1 MIVVLIGFCLLQMCA
16 AFLLEDNCPAPS
28 PCTCSS
34 SSIINCDSKSLTVV
48 PEFALSDNHVA
59 TLTVNLNY
67 NRLQSIPAYAFKNL
81 SSINA
86 TYINLHLQS
95 NHIGQFDNDAFAS
108 LGNSTVRLYLNDNN
122 LTSIPV
128 ALTKIKRLIYLD
140 IRDNP
145 IRSADSFVLGT
156 VGSSLET
163 LLIDLSQ
170 FTQWPRGF
178 RYLNQLKDLQV
189 SRIPFSHLE
198 SDIFH
203 GFENSLTSL
212 TFDYSN
218 LLQKIPFAVCNLQ
231 KLQSLTM
238 NHFSLLQENR
248 SSIFEH
254 CKGRHLTVTSVT
266 LQNDNLHSFPNVF
279 EIFPSLTS
287 LDMQSNSLELI
298 EWEKIPNHNTLLE
311 IDLRSN
317 QFKRIPPAFHKLKLL
332 TRIVLMRNEIIS
344 VEDFDLNVLK
354 HLTHLYLD
362 GNPLRYISPNAFRG
376 NPSLHTLYLQY
387 TKLITIPTAVLSLS
401 MLTYLNVYYSPIEC
415 SCDMSYLNHW
425 NITSSLTIY
434 GDCKSF
440 KMSVQDYV
448 TTSLKLCP

>member
-1 MIVVLIGFCLLQMCA
+1 MLVVLTSFCFLQMCG
-16 AFLLEDNCPAPS
+16 AFLLVDNCPAPS

-34 SSIINCDSKSLTVV
+34 SSTINCNSKGLTVV
-48 PEFALSDNHVA
+48 PEFAVSDNHVA
-59 TLTVNLNY
+59 TLTVNLIG

-86 TYINLHLQS
+86 TSMDLNLYS
-95 NHIGQFDNDAFAS
+95 NQIAQMNNDAFAG
-108 LGNSTVRLYLNDNN
+108 LGNSTVRLYLYNNN

-128 ALTKIKRLIYLD
+128 ALTQIKRLIYLD
-140 IRDNP
+140 IKNNP
-145 IRSADSFVLGT
+145 IRSADSFVLGA

-178 RYLNQLKDLQV
+178 RYLNQLKDL
-189 SRIPFSHLE
+189 RITHIPFSHLE

-203 GFENSLTSL
+203 GFENYLTSL
-212 TFDYSN
+212 TFDYSS

-248 SSIFEH
+248 TSIFEH
-254 CKGRHLTVTSVT
+254 CKGRHLTVTRVT

-287 LDMQSNSLELI
+287 LDMQYNSLEVI
-298 EWEKIPNHNTLLE
+298 EWEKILNHNAL
-311 IDLRSN
+311 IQINLRSN
-317 QFKRIPPAFHKLKLL
+317 KFKRIPPAFHKLKLL
-332 TRIVLMRNEIIS
+332 TRIVLWDNEIIS

-354 HLTHLYLD
+354 HLTYLDLD
-362 GNPLRYISPNAFRG
+362 GNPVRYISPNAFRG
-376 NPSLHTLYLQY
+376 NPSLQTLYLQN

-401 MLTYLNVYYSPIEC
+401 MLTALHVNNSPVEC

-425 NITSSLTIY
+425 NTTSSHSIF

-448 TTSLKLCP
+448 STSLKLCP